1 MNTVKFEDIKPG
13 LVIWKAYI
21 LGSTYESNW
30 VAKFVVNSTP
40 YIHDN
45 MESYF
50 IDTTDD
56 KGHTGF
62 QSLNDMNIKTPTEKS
77 QYNDHQAFYTMEDA
91 LAYARN
97 PTLLIEEQ
105 EEKTEIQ
112 KLREQF
118 ESDWETFT
126 NDTAWQIY
134 DRLLRMNDGQIFN
147 ELKTLIEDAFNK
159 ILDDMETKK

>member
-21 LGSTYESNW
+21 LGEGCGTNW
-30 VAKFVVNSTP
+30 VAKFVVNSDP
-40 YIHDN
+40 YLHDN

-50 IDTTDD
+50 VDTIDDRGY
-56 KGHTGF
+56 KGF

-91 LAYARN
+91 VAYARN
-97 PTLLIEEQ
+97 PALLIEEQ
-105 EEKTEIQ
+105 EEKSEIQ

-118 ESDWETFT
+118 EENWGTFT
-126 NDTAWQIY
+126 NDAAWQMY
-134 DRLLRMNDGQIFN
+134 DQLSQMNDCQIFN
-147 ELKTLIEDAFNK
+147 NLKTLIKDVFNK
-159 ILDDMETKK
+159 ILDDMEAKK

>member
-21 LGSTYESNW
+21 LGEGCRTNW
-30 VAKFVVNSTP
+30 VAKFVVNSDP
-40 YIHDN
+40 YLHDN

-50 IDTTDD
+50 VDTIDDRGY
-56 KGHTGF
+56 KGF

-91 LAYARN
+91 VAYARN

-105 EEKTEIQ
+105 EEKSEIQ

-126 NDTAWQIY
+126 NDVTWEMYGKLTQ
-134 DRLLRMNDGQIFN
+134 MTGGQIFDN
-147 ELKTLIEDAFNK
+147 LETMIKDAFNK
-159 ILDDMETKK
+159 ILDNMEAKK

>member
-21 LGSTYESNW
+21 LGEGCGTNW
-30 VAKFVVNSTP
+30 VAKFVVNSDP
-40 YIHDN
+40 YLHDN

-50 IDTTDD
+50 VDTIDDRGY
-56 KGHTGF
+56 KGF

-77 QYNDHQAFYTMEDA
+77 QYNNHQAFYTMEDA
-91 LAYARN
+91 VAYARN

-105 EEKTEIQ
+105 EEKSEIQ

-118 ESDWETFT
+118 EENWGTFT
-126 NDTAWQIY
+126 NEAAWQMY
-134 DRLLRMNDGQIFN
+134 DQLSQMNDGQIFN
-147 ELKTLIEDAFNK
+147 NLKTLIKDAFNK
-159 ILDDMETKK
+159 ILDDMEVKK